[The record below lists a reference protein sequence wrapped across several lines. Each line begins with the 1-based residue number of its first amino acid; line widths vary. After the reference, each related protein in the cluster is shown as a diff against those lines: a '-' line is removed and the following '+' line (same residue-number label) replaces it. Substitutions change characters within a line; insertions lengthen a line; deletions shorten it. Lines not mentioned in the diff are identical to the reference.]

1 MHLALRNTL
10 VAAVATIG
18 IIAPLSSSAT
28 ASASEGSDH
37 GRSSCKPSSSHT
49 DRAGRADAGL
59 KATTTCDAR
68 VGDLVD
74 TALVDLHPTQPSLG
88 YDEVYYKLGRY
99 TLGKDAINKKFD
111 DWCEANG
118 QEKALS
124 ALVGAKL
131 SDPTSFACTVPLG
144 SETVATT
151 DVMKTAVVGPHGQ
164 LFLTDG
170 HHTFTSFWETPDGGK
185 NMHVRVRITGNLSKL
200 RPAAFW
206 TAMQANGWTWLRDNN
221 DQQITPQQL
230 PAQLGLKE
238 FGNDPYRAALYFA
251 RDVSYR
257 QGADIP
263 AFQEYYWGRWMR
275 QNTNPDLSLGLYNL
289 SDQASYLTLVE
300 KTSRAIVAL
309 NDTDLV
315 SDGKTAGQLGKLPL
329 FNSAEFT
336 KLSLPYSDAKPGK
349 IAYAMAYKATL

>member
-10 VAAVATIG
+10 LAAVATIG

-28 ASASEGSDH
+28 ASPSVRSDQ
-37 GRSSCKPSSSHT
+37 GRFPCNPSRSHT
-49 DRAGRADAGL
+49 DMADRGH
-59 KATTTCDAR
+59 KATTNCDAV

-74 TALVDLHPTQPSLG
+74 TALVNLHPTQPSLG

-99 TLGKDAINKKFD
+99 TLGKDVINKKFD

-118 QEKALS
+118 QEKALPAS
-124 ALVGAKL
+124 VTAKL

-170 HHTFTSFWETPDGGK
+170 HHTFTSFWETPDGGP
-185 NMHVRVRITGNLSKL
+185 NMHVRVRITGNLSNLK
-200 RPAAFW
+200 PSAFW
-206 TAMQANGWTWLRDNN
+206 NAMQTNGWTWLRDNN
-221 DQQITPQQL
+221 DQQITPRQL
-230 PAQLGLKE
+230 PAKLGLKE

-251 RDVSYR
+251 RDISYR

-275 QNTNPDLSLGLYNL
+275 QSTNPDLSLGRYNL
-289 SDQASYLTLVE
+289 NNQASYLTLVD
-300 KTSRAIVAL
+300 KLSQSIVAL

-315 SDGKTAGQLGKLPL
+315 SDGKTAAQLGKLPL
-329 FNSAEFT
+329 FKSAEFT
-336 KLSLPYSDAKPGK
+336 KLSKPYSDAKPGK